1 VTTTATLS
9 LLTNAVSEAIYFG
22 PYRRIVNSPAS
33 ISIPI
38 DVSKIEHKDK
48 IRAYIFNDL
57 SREYDSVFK
66 VPGGQSIQV
75 DWDKGIATFDTQVL
89 GIFVIGN

>member
-1 VTTTATLS
+1 LPIMN
-9 LLTNAVSEAIYFG
+9 NAVSEAIYFG
-22 PYRRIVNSPAS
+22 PYRTIVNSPAS

-75 DWDKGIATFDTQVL
+75 NWDKGIATFDTQVL

>member
-1 VTTTATLS
+1 MK
-9 LLTNAVSEAIYFG
+9 NAVSEAIYFG
-22 PYRRIVNSPAS
+22 PYRTIVNSPAS

-38 DVSKIEHKDK
+38 DVSKIENKDK

-57 SREYDSVFK
+57 SRKYDPVFE
-66 VPGGQSIQV
+66 VPGGTSIRV
-75 DWDKGIATFDTQVL
+75 DLDKGIASFDTQVL